1 MWMLPAALRARI
13 ALITL
18 LGLFL
23 IPVTTSSL
31 RGLTH
36 VLTCRADIVA
46 TLSIDTSTDAA
57 AVLGSA
63 DRVVRGA
70 EEADSCD
77 DVSVQLD
84 LASTTGDRAELTL
97 EVTNRSGFDRNGS
110 VELQFSGVDIPI
122 NVGRIAARSTET
134 EAVTLR
140 VRPDRTYEV
149 TGTLLLGP

>member
-1 MWMLPAALRARI
+1 MLPAALRARI

-36 VLTCRADIVA
+36 VLTCRADIDA
-46 TLSIDTSTDAA
+46 TLAIDTSTDAA

-63 DRVVRGA
+63 DRVTRGDDEKQC
-70 EEADSCD
+70 EE
-77 DVSVQLD
+77 VSVQLD

-97 EVTNRSGFDRNGS
+97 EITNRSGNDRNGS
-110 VELQFSGVDIPI
+110 VELRFSGVDIPVT
-122 NVGRIAARSTET
+122 VGRIPARSTET
-134 EAVTLR
+134 ESVTLR
-140 VRPDRTYEV
+140 VRPDRSYQV